1 MKVFTLKK
9 RKDFL
14 KAAKKGY
21 KSVVNGLVLQAALS
35 FPSPEKDCCFVGYT
49 TSKKI
54 GKANVRNFVRRRL
67 RSVVQKIMPDL
78 GLSGVDYVF
87 IGRHNTADLNFDYLC
102 KKIKSAVIEIN
113 RQILEKET
121 NYAKKSNDIV
131 N

>member
-1 MKVFTLKK
+1 MKVLTLKK

-14 KAAKKGY
+14 KAAKGY
-21 KSVVNGLVLQAALS
+21 KVVTNGLVLQAALS
-35 FPSPEKDCCFVGYT
+35 FPIPQTDCCFVGYT

-54 GKANVRNFVRRRL
+54 GKANIRNFVRRRL

-121 NYAKKSNDIV
+121 NYAKKSNDII